1 MKMLT
6 GFLAPSSGNA
16 RLAGFDMTG
25 PERMQGAEKL
35 GYLPENGPL
44 YREMT
49 PAQFLR
55 FIADA
60 RSLRGGAA
68 TAALDR
74 VTEACQLA
82 GMA

>member
-1 MKMLT
+1 
-6 GFLAPSSGNA
+6 
-16 RLAGFDMTG
+16 MTG
-25 PERMQGAEKL
+25 PERLLGSQKL

-60 RSLRGGAA
+60 SEITRG
-68 TAALDR
+68 
-74 VTEACQLA
+74 
-82 GMA
+82 